1 MYRSLRASTLNWPGA
16 PVTPNSLIRKIRD
29 GEREPVFYVGTI
41 DQLTKLAEAVGPGYP
56 LYGVRS
62 YAFLFPASETV
73 INSIATC
80 YCDEI
85 LKLQGKAPFRIM
97 SFCGDGLLAWEIARQ
112 LEAKGGRILSVALVE
127 FDMIFRSTLRLVVG
141 RLVGKASYRLRHITE
156 LGPKEVVSYV
166 AGIMKSRI
174 QAARACLFDRLID
187 KEPPGNGPGAHL
199 FFDKPDDP
207 YVLKS
212 LDANLILFYLDNS
225 SHRFYKYKFFQ
236 KSWLGLTSQKPSI
249 HFVPG
254 LAHDEPSWPN
264 ICQIVLTSVGR
275 ADMDG
280 QAFEPMQF
288 RRVPPFGGVISAWR
302 RGRAV
307 AFL

>member
-1 MYRSLRASTLNWPGA
+1 M
-16 PVTPNSLIRKIRD
+16 
-29 GEREPVFYVGTI
+29 EF
-41 DQLTKLAEAVGPGYP
+41 
-56 LYGVRS
+56 RS

-85 LKLQGKAPFRIM
+85 LKLQGEAPFRIM

-127 FDMIFRSTLRLVVG
+127 FDMIFRSTFRLVVG
-141 RLVGKASYRLRHITE
+141 RLVGKISYHIRQIAE
-156 LGPKEVVSYV
+156 LGSKEMVSYV
-166 AGIMKSRI
+166 AGIVNNRI
-174 QAARACLFDRLID
+174 QAALACLFDRAID
-187 KEPPGNGPGAHL
+187 KQPPGNGPGAHL
-199 FFDKPDDP
+199 FFNKPDDP

-236 KSWLGLTSQKPSI
+236 ESWLGLTSQKPSI

-254 LAHDEPSWPN
+254 VAHNEPSWPS
-264 ICQIVLTSVGR
+264 ICKILLRSVGR

-280 QAFEPMQF
+280 QAFESME
-288 RRVPPFGGVISAWR
+288 S
-302 RGRAV
+302 V
-307 AFL
+307 ASLHLEV